1 MNARQEIDSLV
12 KTAQMKPRNY
22 FSGMQSYDPE
32 LAQIFARR
40 RTARQQAD
48 NQRRQFVNLSQNR
61 QMVPAPS
68 GRLIRGSGWTGS
80 EVRQGG
86 SAPNDTVSWSQ
97 IRPRYATNV
106 AMPGPGGKGRFLAGG
121 GKLDVGA
128 DGRQKA
134 TVGGKPVVRWEDLE
148 STKKMMA
155 ANNPS
160 VNTPSARRDKMLAY
174 MPNSANARPAKAT
187 RPAVTSS
194 AGQNV
199 ARGMNPAAKAAPPS
213 TMASA
218 GRNVAR
224 GMNPAA
230 KQPAQSQPKFDFRGE
245 AKKLLGSFKNE
256 VSGNTAAH
264 GMVNEMARRMSGQL
278 KGVDSM
284 SEAQQRQLL
293 DQWKSQ
299 VSGMRSQIAGMRPPQ
314 APANNVASASSQ
326 KPAGTGTVKKTTLPG
341 GAVRTERRWQGVK
354 GSPGQPTWAS
364 DALAKVDRLRMEKMK
379 RDAAAAGGTPK

>member
-12 KTAQMKPRNY
+12 KTDQMKPINY

-32 LAQIFARR
+32 LAQIFAQR
-40 RTARQQAD
+40 RTGRQQAD
-48 NQRRQFVNLSQNR
+48 KQRRQFVNLSQNR
-61 QMVPAPS
+61 QMVPAPI
-68 GRLIRGSGWTGS
+68 GRLIRGSGWTGR

-97 IRPRYATNV
+97 IKPRYATNV

-121 GKLDVGA
+121 GKLDAGSA
-128 DGRQKA
+128 GTPKA
-134 TVGGKPVVRWEDLE
+134 TVGGRPVVRWEDLE

-174 MPNSANARPAKAT
+174 MPNSAKARPAK
-187 RPAVTSS
+187 
-194 AGQNV
+194 
-199 ARGMNPAAKAAPPS
+199 
-213 TMASA
+213 
-218 GRNVAR
+218 
-224 GMNPAA
+224 
-230 KQPAQSQPKFDFRGE
+230 QPVQAQPKFDFRGE
-245 AKKLLGSFKNE
+245 EKKLLGSFKNE

-299 VSGMRSQIAGMRPPQ
+299 VSGMRSQIAGMRPQ
-314 APANNVASASSQ
+314 RASANN
-326 KPAGTGTVKKTTLPG
+326 
-341 GAVRTERRWQGVK
+341 
-354 GSPGQPTWAS
+354 
-364 DALAKVDRLRMEKMK
+364 LRKS
-379 RDAAAAGGTPK
+379 

>member
-1 MNARQEIDSLV
+1 MNAHQEIDSLV
-12 KTAQMKPRNY
+12 KTAQMRPINY

-32 LAQIFARR
+32 LAQIFAQR
-40 RTARQQAD
+40 RTAGQQAD
-48 NQRRQFVNLSQNR
+48 KQRRQFVNLSQNR

-68 GRLIRGSGWTGS
+68 GRLIRGSGWTGR
-80 EVRQGG
+80 EVRHGG

-97 IRPRYATNV
+97 IKPRYATNV

-121 GKLDVGA
+121 GKLDVGSA
-128 DGRQKA
+128 GTPKA
-134 TVGGKPVVRWEDLE
+134 TVGGRPVVRWEDLE
-148 STKKMMA
+148 STKMMMA

-174 MPNSANARPAKAT
+174 MPNSAK
-187 RPAVTSS
+187 
-194 AGQNV
+194 
-199 ARGMNPAAKAAPPS
+199 
-213 TMASA
+213 
-218 GRNVAR
+218 
-224 GMNPAA
+224 
-230 KQPAQSQPKFDFRGE
+230 PKFDFRGE

-314 APANNVASASSQ
+314 VPAKNVANASSPNPANS
-326 KPAGTGTVKKTTLPG
+326 GTVKKTTLPG
-341 GAVRTERRWQGVK
+341 GAVRTDMHWQGVD
-354 GSPGQPTWAS
+354 GSPGQPKWAR
-364 DALAKVDRLRMEKMK
+364 DAIAKVDRLRMEKLK
-379 RDAAAAGGTPK
+379 RDAAAAGGTSK

>member
-12 KTAQMKPRNY
+12 KTAQMKPINY
-22 FSGMQSYDPE
+22 FSGMPSYDPE
-32 LAQIFARR
+32 LAQIFAQR

-48 NQRRQFVNLSQNR
+48 KQRRQFVNLSQNR

-68 GRLIRGSGWTGS
+68 GRLIRGSGWTGR

-97 IRPRYATNV
+97 IKPRYATNV
-106 AMPGPGGKGRFLAGG
+106 AMPGTGGKGRFLAGG
-121 GKLDVGA
+121 GKLDVGS
-128 DGRQKA
+128 DGTPKA
-134 TVGGKPVVRWEDLE
+134 TVGGRPVVRWEDLE
-148 STKKMMA
+148 STKMMMA

-160 VNTPSARRDKMLAY
+160 INTPSARRDKMLAY
-174 MPNSANARPAKAT
+174 MPNT
-187 RPAVTSS
+187 
-194 AGQNV
+194 
-199 ARGMNPAAKAAPPS
+199 
-213 TMASA
+213 ASA

-230 KQPAQSQPKFDFRGE
+230 KPPWQAQPKFDFRGE
-245 AKKLLGSFKNE
+245 AKKLLGSFKNK

-278 KGVDSM
+278 KGIDSM

-299 VSGMRSQIAGMRPPQ
+299 VSGMRSQIAGMRPQ
-314 APANNVASASSQ
+314 RASVNN
-326 KPAGTGTVKKTTLPG
+326 
-341 GAVRTERRWQGVK
+341 
-354 GSPGQPTWAS
+354 
-364 DALAKVDRLRMEKMK
+364 LRKS
-379 RDAAAAGGTPK
+379 

>member
-12 KTAQMKPRNY
+12 KTAQMKPINY
-22 FSGMQSYDPE
+22 FSGMPSYDPE

-40 RTARQQAD
+40 RTARRQAD

-68 GRLIRGSGWTGS
+68 GRLIRGSGWTGR

-97 IRPRYATNV
+97 IKPRYATNV
-106 AMPGPGGKGRFLAGG
+106 AMPGPGGKGRFLFGG
-121 GKLDVGA
+121 GKLDVGS
-128 DGRQKA
+128 DGTPKA
-134 TVGGKPVVRWEDLE
+134 TVGGRPVVRWEDLE
-148 STKKMMA
+148 STKMMMA

-160 VNTPSARRDKMLAY
+160 VNTPSARMDKMLAY
-174 MPNSANARPAKAT
+174 MPNSAKARPAKA
-187 RPAVTSS
+187 
-194 AGQNV
+194 
-199 ARGMNPAAKAAPPS
+199 APPA
-213 TMASA
+213 TTASA

-224 GMNPAA
+224 GMMPSA
-230 KQPAQSQPKFDFRGE
+230 KQPVQAQPKFDFRGE

-299 VSGMRSQIAGMRPPQ
+299 VSGMRSQIAGMRPQQ
-314 APANNVASASSQ
+314 APANNVANASSPN
-326 KPAGTGTVKKTTLPG
+326 PANSSTVKKTTPPG
-341 GAVRTERRWQGVK
+341 GAVRTYRRWQGVS

-364 DALAKVDRLRMEKMK
+364 DALAKVDRLRMEKLK
-379 RDAAAAGGTPK
+379 REAAAAGGTSK

>member
-1 MNARQEIDSLV
+1 MNAHQEIDSLV
-12 KTAQMKPRNY
+12 KTAQMRPINY

-32 LAQIFARR
+32 LAQIFAQR
-40 RTARQQAD
+40 RTAGQQAD
-48 NQRRQFVNLSQNR
+48 RQRRQFVNLSQNR

-68 GRLIRGSGWTGS
+68 GRLIRGSGWTGR

-97 IRPRYATNV
+97 IKPRYATNV

-121 GKLDVGA
+121 GKLDVGS

-134 TVGGKPVVRWEDLE
+134 TVGGRPVVRWEDLE

-174 MPNSANARPAKAT
+174 MPTSANARPAKAAPPAAT
-187 RPAVTSS
+187 AYSGANARPAKATPPAATASS
-194 AGQNV
+194 KANV
-199 ARGMNPAAKAAPPS
+199 ARGLMPS
-213 TMASA
+213 
-218 GRNVAR
+218 
-224 GMNPAA
+224 A
-230 KQPAQSQPKFDFRGE
+230 KQPLQAQPKFDFRGE
-245 AKKLLGSFKNE
+245 AKKLLGQFKKE

-299 VSGMRSQIAGMRPPQ
+299 VSGMHSQIAGMRPPQ
-314 APANNVASASSQ
+314 VPAKNVANASSPNPANS
-326 KPAGTGTVKKTTLPG
+326 GTVKKTTLPG
-341 GAVRTERRWQGVK
+341 GAVRTDMHWQGVN
-354 GSPGQPTWAS
+354 GSPGQPTWAR
-364 DALAKVDRLRMEKMK
+364 DALAKVDRLRMEKLK
-379 RDAAAAGGTPK
+379 REAAAAGGTSK